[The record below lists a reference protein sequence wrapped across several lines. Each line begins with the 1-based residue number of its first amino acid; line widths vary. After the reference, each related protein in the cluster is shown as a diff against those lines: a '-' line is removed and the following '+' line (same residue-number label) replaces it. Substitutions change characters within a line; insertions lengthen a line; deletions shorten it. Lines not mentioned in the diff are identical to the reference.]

1 MPVLQPSLSNPHAG
15 IRTSL
20 VELFEAQALRTPD
33 RTAVSLM
40 EQPDSLTY
48 AELSEQSEFLAR
60 RLAATGAGR
69 GSIVGVH
76 LERTPNY
83 LIAILAALK
92 CGSAFMPLDPRYPR
106 GRLEFMLQDSGARLL
121 ITDSRLVGNLKSH
134 LAQTILLDEE
144 EPEFDRETPS
154 GPPPSTTPETLA
166 YVVYTSGSTGKPKGV
181 LCPQLGLLN
190 RIQWMSNV
198 FPYQPDEIAS
208 QIVALSFVDSVY
220 EIFGPLLQGVELR
233 MIPDKTARGSPLEL
247 MRAIGRGRITRIIVV
262 PSVLASW
269 LDCIASLNPNTFPL
283 RYCFVSGEVF
293 PASLAKRFHE
303 ILPHTR
309 LINFYGSSEL
319 CHHATW
325 FEIGDALPGKTVPIG
340 HPIAATEAY
349 VLDSSRNVVPNGSA
363 GELYMGGPG
372 MARGY
377 LNRPELTAERF
388 VENPFGP
395 PGTRL
400 FKTADLCRFLEN
412 GDLEYV
418 GRIDQQLKI
427 RGSLVEPAEVEATLK
442 DHSGVKD
449 VLVGAREDAAGEKKL
464 VAWVILRQQG
474 SLAAADL
481 RQFLEATLPAHLI
494 PSRFMFLTDFPRL
507 PNNKVNRGE
516 LPDPFQLPSERKSSG
531 HPPQE
536 GIEQRLAEIW
546 NILLKPGSLDRH
558 DDFFHLGAD
567 SLQAI
572 RLVAMIEDRFGV
584 AISVQTL
591 LESPT
596 LAQLAVA
603 IEEQRS
609 SIYSRF
615 IVPIQP
621 FGSRVRFFCF
631 GAGPA
636 LKPLAGQLGFD
647 QPFFGITLDERD
659 VSWLGDGIPLEEM
672 VRRMLPS
679 LRQFQPDGP
688 YCLGGYSMHGLF
700 AYEAAR
706 QLRAEGQA
714 VAALILIDTYLPA
727 AVRDS
732 FPVWMRAGS
741 HLSSLAHQIAKR
753 DPASLLRHA
762 KSLSSQG
769 GSYVRRKLGKTK
781 PSSAALDREAEPAL
795 AGLLRSAEAA
805 YTPQPCRGSVT
816 LIEAQDQ
823 LLGAPA
829 GARFG
834 WERLTG
840 GRLEIRSVP
849 GDHNT
854 MLLPPN
860 VDHLAREIAACL
872 ERAHLNADQLS
883 QP

>member
-1 MPVLQPSLSNPHAG
+1 MGQSD
-15 IRTSL
+15 
-20 VELFEAQALRTPD
+20 Q
-33 RTAVSLM
+33 
-40 EQPDSLTY
+40 LTY
-48 AELSEQSEFLAR
+48 HALSKQSD
-60 RLAATGAGR
+60 RLAETLAASGAGLE
-69 GSIVGVH
+69 SIIGVH
-76 LERTPNY
+76 LERTPKY
-83 LIAILAALK
+83 LIAILAVLK
-92 CGSAFMPLDPRYPR
+92 CGGAFMPLDPRYPR
-106 GRLEFMLQDSGARLL
+106 GRLDFMIQDSGARLL
-121 ITDSRLVGNLKSH
+121 ITDSRLVGNIRTNLTP
-134 LAQTILLDEE
+134 TILLDEE
-144 EPEFDRETPS
+144 PGIELDVPRDANS
-154 GPPPSTTPETLA
+154 SATPETLA

-198 FPYQPDEIAS
+198 FPYQPDDIAS

-233 MIPDKTARGSPLEL
+233 MIPDETARGSPMEL
-247 MRAIGRGRITRIIVV
+247 MRAIGRDRITRIIVV
-262 PSVLASW
+262 PSVLPSW

-303 ILPHTR
+303 ILPNTR

-325 FEIGDALPGKTVPIG
+325 FEIADALPGKTVPIG
-340 HPIAATEAY
+340 RPIAATEAY
-349 VLDSSRNVVPNGSA
+349 LLDSSRNAVPYGST

-388 VENPFGP
+388 IENPFGASL
-395 PGTRL
+395 TRL
-400 FKTADLCRFLEN
+400 FKTADLCRFLEDGN
-412 GDLEYV
+412 LQYV

-427 RGSLVEPAEVEATLK
+427 RGCLVEPAEVEAALK
-442 DHSGVKD
+442 NHPGVKD
-449 VLVGAREDAAGEKKL
+449 VLAGAREDGAAEKKL

-474 SLAAADL
+474 SSTAADL
-481 RQFLEATLPAHLI
+481 RRFLEATLPAHLV
-494 PSRFMFLTDFPRL
+494 PSQFMFLTEFPRL
-507 PNNKVNRGE
+507 PNNKVNRRE
-516 LPDPFQLPSERKSSG
+516 LPNPFHIQSGPRSSVD
-531 HPPQE
+531 PPQA
-536 GIEQRLAEIW
+536 GIEKRLADIW
-546 NILLKPGSLDRH
+546 ETLLQPGALHRN
-558 DDFFHLGAD
+558 DDFFNLGAD

-572 RLVAMIEDRFGV
+572 RLVAMIEERFGI
-584 AISVQTL
+584 AISMQTL

-609 SIYSRF
+609 STYPRY

-636 LKPLAGQLGFD
+636 LKPLAGRLGFD
-647 QPFFGITLDERD
+647 QPFFGITLDECD
-659 VSWLGDGIPLEEM
+659 VSWLGRETPLEEM
-672 VRRMLPS
+672 VQRMLPA
-679 LRQFQPDGP
+679 LRHFQPEGP

-700 AYEAAR
+700 AYEAAH
-706 QLRAEGQA
+706 QLQSQGQEA
-714 VAALILIDTYLPA
+714 AALILIDTYLPA
-727 AVRDS
+727 GVRDS
-732 FPVWMRAGS
+732 FPVRMRAGS

-769 GSYVRRKLGKTK
+769 GSYIRRKLRKAR
-781 PSSAALDREAEPAL
+781 PSAAALNREAEPVL
-795 AGLLRSAEAA
+795 AGFLSMAEAA
-805 YTPQPCRGSVT
+805 YIPQPYRGLVT
-816 LIEAQDQ
+816 LMESQNQ

-860 VDHLAREIAACL
+860 VDELAREIAACL
-872 ERAHLNADQLS
+872 ERAHVNADQIS
-883 QP
+883 QS